1 MTIPGQPVDPRI
13 SVPASSDSASQP
25 PINDFYSRHRD
36 TLPFVGDP
44 SNPLAVFEPPVS
56 PLADPPD
63 LASTENTRA
72 ALLKLAVSPRDASA
86 LEALWNLNRASI
98 EHELHL
104 HLHSDSNSPLLP
116 QLLSRLVWHARFFCD
131 EVDHPKP
138 WIARC
143 ANLEARR
150 LARQLTE
157 LR

>member
-1 MTIPGQPVDPRI
+1 MTIPGQTVKPQISDPTP
-13 SVPASSDSASQP
+13 SESASQT
-25 PINDFYSRHRD
+25 PIIDFYSRHRD
-36 TLPFVGDP
+36 TRPFIGDP

-63 LASTENTRA
+63 LASTEKTRA
-72 ALLKLAVSPRDASA
+72 ALLQLADSPRDAST

-131 EVDHPKP
+131 EVDHPKL
-138 WIARC
+138 WVARC

-150 LARQLTE
+150 LALQLTE
-157 LR
+157 PR